1 MKSSPHPDIDWT
13 ALLKK
18 VLVVAI
24 NLFRKQGLYADKDSE
39 SVLKGLGLS
48 PEDLA
53 HTALKEFFMHRE
65 RYNAPTEEEC
75 FAVIVTIMKNDFLDL
90 VTKKHAY
97 IKTDNL
103 TDEQHNQQM
112 EHLAASNDGFNNFEE
127 KVLAEQ
133 FYKYAGDDQGLRDII
148 DAAAILITEQK
159 AEIKR
164 ADIAD
169 LVGITPEEVTKRN
182 GRLRYKFL
190 TTKLFASN
198 ETNTVSK

>member
-13 ALLKK
+13 SLLKK
-18 VLVVAI
+18 VLVVAV
-24 NLFRKQGLYADKDSE
+24 NLFRKQGLFAGEDSD
-39 SVLKGLGLS
+39 SVLKGLGIS

-53 HTALKEFFMHRE
+53 HTALKEFFKYRE
-65 RYNAPTEEEC
+65 RYDAPTEGQC

-97 IKTDNL
+97 IKTNDI
-103 TDEQHNQQM
+103 TDEQLDQHTND
-112 EHLAASNDGFNNFEE
+112 LIASNDGFSNFEA
-127 KVLAEQ
+127 KALAEQ
-133 FYKYAGDDQGLRDII
+133 FYKYASDDQQLRDII
-148 DAAAILITEQK
+148 DAAAILATEQK

-182 GRLRYKFL
+182 ERLRYKFL
-190 TTKLFASN
+190 TTNAARK
-198 ETNTVSK
+198 